1 METPV
6 FGIDLGTTNSLI
18 AACFGERVEL
28 IPNALGSVLTPS
40 AVAVDDAGQVL
51 VGQAALDRRFTHPQ
65 MAATVFK
72 RLMGSSKRIR
82 VGKREFSPEELSAFV
97 LKSLAA
103 DAEAATGSPVREA
116 VISVPAYFN
125 DTQRKATTVAAQL
138 AGISVK
144 RLVNEPT
151 AAALAFGIH
160 RAKEESTFLVFDL
173 GGGTFDVS
181 IVEMFDDVVEVKAS
195 TGDNYLGG
203 EDFNAQIAKDM
214 CKVLKIAH
222 EDEVNFATRL
232 NHAAE
237 QIKRQLSGGREGSI
251 NIALPS
257 ATEDAA
263 ALVYSITEERFIEI
277 CEPLMGRLR
286 KPIERALRDS
296 RIKPNALNDIV
307 LVGGSTR
314 MPIVRKM
321 VARMF
326 GRFPNIEQQPDHAIA
341 NGAATLAALLSGG
354 RAFNEALMTDV
365 CPYSLGV
372 ETCVHS
378 ASGEYIDGIF
388 TPVIERNTLVP
399 ASRSKVFSP
408 LSETQQV
415 LQLDVYQGEHRSVRD
430 NILLGSLEIKL
441 PSMSMLSQQSRDV
454 EVRFTY
460 DASGLLEVE
469 ATVLSTGKMKALTLT
484 SNNVSLTEEHIAQIK
499 KAFDAVKI
507 HPRDELPNAAALAR
521 ADRAYA
527 ESMGRLREAIGDAIT
542 AFNAVLAEQDR
553 ELAARHRVKLERWLD
568 EVEARTTMFPPDQE

>member
-1 METPV
+1 
-6 FGIDLGTTNSLI
+6 
-18 AACFGERVEL
+18 
-28 IPNALGSVLTPS
+28 
-40 AVAVDDAGQVL
+40 
-51 VGQAALDRRFTHPQ
+51 
-65 MAATVFK
+65 MA
-72 RLMGSSKRIR
+72 
-82 VGKREFSPEELSAFV
+82 
-97 LKSLAA
+97 
-103 DAEAATGSPVREA
+103 
-116 VISVPAYFN
+116 
-125 DTQRKATTVAAQL
+125 
-138 AGISVK
+138 
-144 RLVNEPT
+144 
-151 AAALAFGIH
+151 
-160 RAKEESTFLVFDL
+160 
-173 GGGTFDVS
+173 
-181 IVEMFDDVVEVKAS
+181 
-195 TGDNYLGG
+195 
-203 EDFNAQIAKDM
+203 
-214 CKVLKIAH
+214 
-222 EDEVNFATRL
+222 
-232 NHAAE
+232 
-237 QIKRQLSGGREGSI
+237 RQ
-251 NIALPS
+251 
-257 ATEDAA
+257 
-263 ALVYSITEERFIEI
+263 
-277 CEPLMGRLR
+277 
-286 KPIERALRDS
+286 
-296 RIKPNALNDIV
+296 
-307 LVGGSTR
+307 
-314 MPIVRKM
+314 
-321 VARMF
+321 
-326 GRFPNIEQQPDHAIA
+326 
-341 NGAATLAALLSGG
+341 
-354 RAFNEALMTDV
+354 ALMTDV

-372 ETCVHS
+372 ETSVHS

-441 PSMSMLSQQSRDV
+441 PSMSMLPQQSRDV